1 MTLHLIP
8 LPELLR
14 PGDRRRLE
22 AALFATAR
30 SRHEVRSCLV
40 KRAFYGADRAEAA
53 AARARKRTGEEI
65 VAYRCCFCSG
75 FHIGHARGG
84 RDEG

>member
-1 MTLHLIP
+1 MTVHLIP

-30 SRHEVRSCLV
+30 SRHEIATCLAKV
-40 KRAFYGADRAEAA
+40 AYYSRERAEAA

-65 VAYRCCFCSG
+65 VAYRCVAFCG
-75 FHIGHARGG
+75 QFHIGHPRK
-84 RDEG
+84 E